1 MKFPPSQ
8 NDADESA
15 AAAPCTDLL
24 LCTQITYSH
33 KVCAENLD
41 LCDFHRKLCAEKSEV
56 CE

>member
-8 NDADESA
+8 NDADES

-33 KVCAENLD
+33 KVCAENLGPM
-41 LCDFHRKLCAEKSEV
+41 
-56 CE
+56 